1 MTAELLTDITIFVLA
16 LLVGFEVISKV
27 PATLHTPLM
36 SAANSIHGIVLAGAM
51 LIAVTADNA
60 LGYILAFVAAAF
72 AAMNVVGG
80 YVVTGRMLK
89 MFRRSR
95 APVPAP
101 DTPAVSTA
109 RAPAGGETPSTG
121 DPAAACAPPRS
132 AVLGLHL
139 MNSRPRPGAATR
151 CPRAAWPRDR
161 PPRSPWWCTRARHR
175 YRLDRDDRRRAHRRG
190 PACRRADRR

>member
-1 MTAELLTDITIFVLA
+1 VTAPLLTDITIFVLA

-51 LIAVTADNA
+51 VIAVTANNA

-89 MFRRSR
+89 MFRRLR
-95 APVPAP
+95 APVPAGNAP
-101 DTPAVSTA
+101 PVPAGSPPAAVSGNGQ
-109 RAPAGGETPSTG
+109 APGQGTGG
-121 DPAAACAPPRS
+121 
-132 AVLGLHL
+132 
-139 MNSRPRPGAATR
+139 RP
-151 CPRAAWPRDR
+151 
-161 PPRSPWWCTRARHR
+161 
-175 YRLDRDDRRRAHRRG
+175 
-190 PACRRADRR
+190 